1 MKSGMMPPSVL
12 VRREVS
18 ASILSTLFPD
28 RFENLQELYDSIMP
42 NDGLIEEHTEEDFYI
57 KLMGLY
63 QTTSLT

>member
-1 MKSGMMPPSVL
+1 MMPPSVL

-28 RFENLQELYDSIMP
+28 RFEHLQELYDALIPNEGIM
-42 NDGLIEEHTEEDFYI
+42 EEHNEEDFYI